1 METFVFG
8 VVFFALAML
17 AMAVGAVLGGR
28 RLRGSCGGP
37 GGEACACSLAERM
50 ACIRRG
56 RRGASPPTAE

>member
-1 METFVFG
+1 METFAFSIVL
-8 VVFFALAML
+8 FALAML
-17 AMAVGAVLGGR
+17 AMASGVILGGR

-56 RRGASPPTAE
+56 RQGASPPTAD

>member
-1 METFVFG
+1 METFVLS

-17 AMAVGAVLGGR
+17 AMAVGVILGGR
-28 RLRGSCGGP
+28 RLRGSCGMS

-56 RRGASPPTAE
+56 RRGASPPTAD